1 VNGNKEDRMRYTIGI
16 LAAALMVAVPPAAR
30 AQLGIKGGFSY
41 GNVSN
46 RGVLPG
52 NLDTRTG
59 FAAGLSLNSG
69 TGLLGFGVEGL
80 YAQRGV
86 TSTTTGDSRKLD
98 YIDVPAYLRVSLPTP
113 GMSPFAFAGPQVSF
127 ELHCGANG
135 GACPSGRPKTS
146 TAAIIGAGLRFGAQS
161 AFTVE
166 GRYLYGLTDLKL
178 STVTS
183 SSSYKTRSFLILA
196 GFSF

>member
-1 VNGNKEDRMRYTIGI
+1 MRYTIGI

-135 GACPSGRPKTS
+135 GACARVAAPKPARQPSSAPDCDSARRARSPS
-146 TAAIIGAGLRFGAQS
+146 RGATCTG
-161 AFTVE
+161 
-166 GRYLYGLTDLKL
+166 
-178 STVTS
+178 
-183 SSSYKTRSFLILA
+183 
-196 GFSF
+196 